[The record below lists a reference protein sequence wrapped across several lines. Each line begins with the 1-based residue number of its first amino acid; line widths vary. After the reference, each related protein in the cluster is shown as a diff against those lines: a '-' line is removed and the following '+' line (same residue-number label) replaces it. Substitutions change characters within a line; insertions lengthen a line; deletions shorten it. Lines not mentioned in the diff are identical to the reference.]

1 MRAFFFLFRRG
12 LELWLWGG
20 PRTSRAIRATPVQSG
35 LSDTRTRPTLTDRQ
49 IDSDTHAQTESDRRT
64 TVLAPALL
72 AEAHA
77 AARTPRHGRPLVR
90 FCLVRG
96 SPVGRGHIL
105 ASSCLANSAACR
117 CSNSR
122 RRRQKCARSVR
133 WIFALHT
140 VGICPLF
147 YKYTTALQRRSQND
161 TPSVSF

>member
-77 AARTPRHGRPLVR
+77 AARTPRHGRPLGS
-90 FCLVRG
+90 LLLGAWQPRG
-96 SPVGRGHIL
+96 PWPHPRVQLLGEQCGVQML
-105 ASSCLANSAACR
+105 
-117 CSNSR
+117 
-122 RRRQKCARSVR
+122 
-133 WIFALHT
+133 
-140 VGICPLF
+140 
-147 YKYTTALQRRSQND
+147 
-161 TPSVSF
+161 